1 MLKTIIGIGCGAI
14 LSGIAIAGVYF
25 DPQHTH
31 STVWV
36 ILSLVSWVILAWGA
50 GEFAKHRGYS
60 GAVGYSLM
68 ALGLFM
74 ELFFVFRSHN
84 PWIFVLGFIYV
95 ASFPIAILLALPQK
109 YGHPNRS
116 KKRRK

>member
-1 MLKTIIGIGCGAI
+1 MLKTIIGVSCGAAF
-14 LSGIAIAGVYF
+14 SGIAIAGVFF

-31 STVWV
+31 SSLWV
-36 ILSLVSWVILAWGA
+36 IFSIFSWVVLAWGV
-50 GEFAKHRGYS
+50 GQFAKHRGYS
-60 GAVGYSLM
+60 RAVGYSLM

-74 ELFFVFRSHN
+74 ELIFVFRNHS
-84 PWIFVLGFIYV
+84 PWVFALGFVYV

-116 KKRRK
+116 KKRLK